1 MIFVFLDS
9 NPRFI
14 NFCYAFLW
22 VIALNEASDFSIK
35 NVQLTWIIIMLLL
48 YFDLNSHE
56 WFYLDDNVSGVLHLL
71 LQENSVYLT
80 LIIITCMGKK

>member
-1 MIFVFLDS
+1 
-9 NPRFI
+9 
-14 NFCYAFLW
+14 
-22 VIALNEASDFSIK
+22 
-35 NVQLTWIIIMLLL
+35 MLLL